1 MPSNVEIEQALAG
14 YQRLFHADSQ
24 PLALKKRRELALRAM
39 EFFAEFQ
46 PRLVGA
52 VLSGTADT
60 HSDINLHVF
69 CDTPET
75 IAIFLMERDIPFTQ
89 GSKRLRANRD
99 QVQTYPVYRFLADD
113 IGIEV
118 TVFPTEGT
126 RQAPLSPVDG
136 KPMRRA
142 TPDTVRRLLQDENY

>member
-1 MPSNVEIEQALAG
+1 
-14 YQRLFHADSQ
+14 
-24 PLALKKRRELALRAM
+24 
-39 EFFAEFQ
+39 
-46 PRLVGA
+46 
-52 VLSGTADT
+52 
-60 HSDINLHVF
+60 
-69 CDTPET
+69 
-75 IAIFLMERDIPFTQ
+75 MERDIPFTQ